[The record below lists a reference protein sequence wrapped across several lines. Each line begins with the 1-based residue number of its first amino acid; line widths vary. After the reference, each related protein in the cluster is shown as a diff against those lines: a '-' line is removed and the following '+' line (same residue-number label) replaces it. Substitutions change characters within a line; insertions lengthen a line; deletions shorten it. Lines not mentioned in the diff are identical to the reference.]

1 MTVRDKTELDTQI
14 TTLLADNNNRDLSE
28 ADLRSVATDIVDSMA
43 LDTSVPDVTTFTFSN
58 DDGSLVLS
66 LDGSE
71 VARFDIRTLLESVG
85 VIYYD

>member
-71 VARFDIRTLLESVG
+71 VARFNIRTLLESVG

>member
-1 MTVRDKTELDTQI
+1 MTVRDKTELKTQI